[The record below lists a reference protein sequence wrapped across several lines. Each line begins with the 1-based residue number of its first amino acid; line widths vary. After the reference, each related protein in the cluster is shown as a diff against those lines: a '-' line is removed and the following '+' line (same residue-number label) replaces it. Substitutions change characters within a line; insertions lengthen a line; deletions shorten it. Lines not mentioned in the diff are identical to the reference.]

1 MNAQRRKQLAE
12 AVAKLEEARTLI
24 EIVRDEEQDA
34 FDNMPEGLQTGER
47 GEKMESAISRMEDVL
62 NDLESAVDGLNEASE

>member
-12 AVAKLEEARTLI
+12 AIAKLEEAQTLI

-34 FDNMPEGLQTGER
+34 FDNMPEGLQSGEK
-47 GEKMESAISRMEDVL
+47 GQKMESAVSRMEDAL
-62 NDLESAVDGLNEASE
+62 NDLENAVDGLNEAAE